1 MKKWIS
7 ENKKATTMIVS
18 VALFLGI
25 AMTVQ
30 GCGLQKMVK
39 FEVPAEVS
47 TAIDVDQK
55 QTLAE
60 AQDVWE
66 DWQAYVEKN
75 SKRLSRSI
83 EDANKRFELI
93 SSITE
98 MGLSVAK
105 DNASIF
111 PGGAML
117 VSGLTLMTGLFLKRP
132 GEDKKVQLEKEQSFK
147 AGLKEAIKNGISGKF
162 KE

>member
-1 MKKWIS
+1 M
-7 ENKKATTMIVS
+7 
-18 VALFLGI
+18 
-25 AMTVQ
+25 
-30 GCGLQKMVK
+30 
-39 FEVPAEVS
+39 
-47 TAIDVDQK
+47 
-55 QTLAE
+55 
-60 AQDVWE
+60 
-66 DWQAYVEKN
+66 
-75 SKRLSRSI
+75 
-83 EDANKRFELI
+83 I